1 MWVGFFLKNLTK
13 MSAKLTDIEAIILES
28 CTLKKY
34 LTIFSE
40 KPDEKAKAANE
51 VLREASLQD
60 LKELML
66 KRIKLTSEILKNYSG
81 AKKAKIIGLDY
92 EIEQRAKNLK
102 AVTLQEYNSYVVSVF
117 REANQKIDKNIS
129 MLDFFNL
136 ESQVYDEY
144 KTRLLSES
152 KK

>member
-1 MWVGFFLKNLTK
+1 MGGLFLKNLTK
-13 MSAKLTDIEAIILES
+13 MNRKLTNNEALILEG
-28 CTLKKY
+28 CTLKEY
-34 LTIFSE
+34 LTFFSE
-40 KPDEKAKAANE
+40 KPTKKAKEVNE
-51 VLREASLQD
+51 VLREVNLQD
-60 LKELML
+60 LKELMI
-66 KRIKLTSEILKNYSG
+66 KRIKLTAELLNNYSG

-144 KTRLLSES
+144 KTRLLNES